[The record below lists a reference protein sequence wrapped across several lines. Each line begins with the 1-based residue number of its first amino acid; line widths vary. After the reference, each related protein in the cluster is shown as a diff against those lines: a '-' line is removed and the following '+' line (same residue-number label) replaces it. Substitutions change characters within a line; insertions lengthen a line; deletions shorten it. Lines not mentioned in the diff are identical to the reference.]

1 MKVSISDL
9 LTFNGG
15 YVDTAGFL
23 ALQGLFT
30 AHVTGNFVTIGASLV
45 HGTSGVVAKLLA
57 LPVFC
62 AVVVL
67 TRTFSNHLPREGCTA
82 VNVLIGMK
90 VMLFAAAAAA
100 LALSLGPFTNG
111 DSLGAIVTGMTL
123 VAAMAIENTIHR
135 LFLPKSPPTTLMT
148 GNTTQVMMNVAE
160 LLRGDLAPAARSTL
174 RMASAALARSI
185 CVFAAGCA
193 AAALIFAAAGGGVL
207 VLPPVI
213 AILASLPGF
222 RSGVAPATG

>member
-1 MKVSISDL
+1 MKVSILDL

-45 HGTSGVVAKLLA
+45 HGTSGVIAKLLA

-67 TRTFSNHLPREGCTA
+67 TRAFSDSLPREGRKA
-82 VNVLIGMK
+82 VNVLIAVK
-90 VMLFAAAAAA
+90 VMLFVAAAA
-100 LALSLGPFTNG
+100 LALCLGPFTNG
-111 DSLGAIVTGMTL
+111 DSLGAIGAGMTL
-123 VAAMAIENTIHR
+123 VAAMAIQNTIHR
-135 LFLPKSPPTTLMT
+135 LFLTKSPPTTLMT
-148 GNTTQVMMNVAE
+148 GNTTQIMMNVAE

-174 RMASAALARSI
+174 RTTSLALARSI

-193 AAALIFAAAGGGVL
+193 AAALIFAAAHGGVF
-207 VLPPVI
+207 VLPPLI
-213 AILASLPGF
+213 ATLASLPGL
-222 RSGVAPATG
+222 RSGIAPATA